1 MIDIIDIADKV
12 DVIINGYAFA
22 RAEEGYVIINVDS
35 PKFTL
40 VLSEEGKVLETTMD
54 DKEIEMVKNIFY
66 RNKKYMSDE
75 NFDEEWWKS
84 LEDICTVKY
93 QDQRTGKSYEVN
105 PGIDD
110 AFWDTYYQK
119 GFSSG
124 DFVLTSG
131 ELPDKWKSNEQL
143 YDRFKEDIE
152 LCKTY
157 IEKFLNVHIDDISY
171 LSKEENAESGTND
184 NTIHLKA
191 YIKEELLD
199 QNNTTW
205 KITLSP
211 SYDGNNPLVI
221 DVKPI
226 NNKKLRTLLTKRIRN
241 VMFK

>member
-12 DVIINGYAFA
+12 DVVINGYAFA
-22 RAEEGYVIINVDS
+22 RAEEGYVIINVES

-40 VLSEEGKVLETTMD
+40 VLSEEVKVLETTMD
-54 DKEIEMVKNIFY
+54 DKEIEIVKDILQKY
-66 RNKKYMSDE
+66 ISNKKFY
-75 NFDEEWWKS
+75 EEWLKS

-93 QDQRTGKSYEVN
+93 HDQRTGKSYEVN

-157 IEKFLNVHIDDISY
+157 IEKFLNVHIDDINY
-171 LSKEENAESGTND
+171 LSKEENAESEAAD

-199 QNNTTW
+199 HNNMSW

-211 SYDGNNPLVI
+211 SHDGNNPLVI

-226 NNKKLRTLLTKRIRN
+226 NNKKLRTLLTKQIRN